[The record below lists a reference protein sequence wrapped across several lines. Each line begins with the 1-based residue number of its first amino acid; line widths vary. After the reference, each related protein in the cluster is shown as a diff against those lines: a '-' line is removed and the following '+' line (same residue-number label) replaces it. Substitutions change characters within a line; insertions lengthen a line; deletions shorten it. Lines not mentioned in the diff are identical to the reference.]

1 MSNTQIVGSYLEQF
15 FSGRVRHSQV
25 RELLTD
31 DFTFCDPLMSADSA
45 DDYVDQLKQL
55 GDELELHAK
64 TRSIVGQG
72 DIVAALVEFQGPAGP
87 MTYSMWFTVQDG
99 KFARIESI
107 YDPRPFLAQAGG
119 RST

>member
-1 MSNTQIVGSYLEQF
+1 MSNTEIVRSYLRRF

-31 DFTFCDPLMSADSA
+31 DFTFRDPLMSADSA
-45 DDYVDQLKQL
+45 DDYVDQLKRL
-55 GDELELHAK
+55 GDELELHAR

-72 DIVAALVEFQGPAGP
+72 EIVAALVEFQGPAGP

-99 KFARIESI
+99 KFVRIESI
-107 YDPRPFLAQAGG
+107 YDPRPFLGQAG
-119 RST
+119 